1 MRNVDPATADAVRR
15 AARRLADQ
23 RPGKAI
29 ELRIPPYAAV
39 QLGSEHGPT
48 HRRGTPPTV
57 VETDADTFLALV
69 NGDLT
74 WSAALASYRV
84 SASGA
89 HADLTD
95 LFPVT
100 AQGGTSATPT
110 A

>member
-1 MRNVDPATADAVRR
+1 MRHVDPDL
-15 AARRLADQ
+15 AARVRSEARHLAEL

-39 QLGSEHGPT
+39 QLGTDSGGPT

-57 VETDADTFLALV
+57 VEMDPGTFLALI
-69 NGDLT
+69 DRQLT
-74 WSAALASYRV
+74 WQQALQTHRI

-95 LFPVT
+95 LF
-100 AQGGTSATPT
+100 S
-110 A
+110 